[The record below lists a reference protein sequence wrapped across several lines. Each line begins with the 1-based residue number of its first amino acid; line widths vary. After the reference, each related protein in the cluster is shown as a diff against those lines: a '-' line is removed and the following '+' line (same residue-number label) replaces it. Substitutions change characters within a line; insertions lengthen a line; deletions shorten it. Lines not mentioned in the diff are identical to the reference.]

1 MFIGKKRNCERE
13 RERERERK
21 GNDLVGFETHIP
33 AKGQKPENRKHSS
46 SSWISI
52 GSRRFLLLLLLFGWT
67 GLEITEN
74 TIVIYRQKGIA
85 TGKKREKEK
94 KKINIHTLHRRT
106 VYIDKLYVYIYL
118 YTV

>member
-52 GSRRFLLLLLLFGWT
+52 GSRRFLLLLLFGWT